1 MSGIMHSLRGS
12 YRVAAAGGITFPITS
27 PTTVSN
33 AATVAQSPF
42 SGGGNSYNFLGS
54 TTSYITI
61 AGNSGFAFG
70 TGDFTIEW
78 FQYETDSNNFPRVF
92 WTNGTVSL
100 GISLE
105 ISTAY
110 FWSPSFISVG
120 TISSYKNAWI
130 HFALV
135 RISGKLYL
143 YKNGVLVTTAG
154 GVTSTTNITNTT
166 NTLYFGGK
174 AAGGLASEQF
184 GGYMTNI
191 RICNIGVYRGNFTV
205 PTSALQATQSANP
218 YGGSNTLAILSGSTI
233 LLLVP

>member
-1 MSGIMHSLRGS
+1 MSGIVQSLTASFRTS
-12 YRVAAAGGITFPITS
+12 TTSIFPITS
-27 PTTVSN
+27 PTSTSN
-33 AATVAQSPF
+33 AAIDAQSPF
-42 SGGGNSYNFLGS
+42 AGGGNSYNFLNS
-54 TTSYITI
+54 RTSYITI

-100 GISLE
+100 GLSLE

-110 FWSPSFISVG
+110 FWSPGATSLG
-120 TISSYKNAWI
+120 TISAYKNAWI

-135 RISGKLYL
+135 RISSKLYL
-143 YKNGVLVTTAG
+143 YKNGVLVTAAG

-191 RICNIGVYRGNFTV
+191 RICKGLGVYTGNFTT

-218 YGGSNTLAILSGSTI
+218 YGGTNTSAISSGTTI